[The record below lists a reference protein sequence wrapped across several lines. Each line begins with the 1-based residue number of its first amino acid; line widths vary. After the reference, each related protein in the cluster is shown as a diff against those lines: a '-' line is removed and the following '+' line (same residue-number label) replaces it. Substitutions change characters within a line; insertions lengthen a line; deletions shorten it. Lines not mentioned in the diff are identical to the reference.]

1 MEVKGIT
8 SKPSSI
14 PADKAPGDDLRE
26 NSCNGTSIPC
36 PIAYIQRNSD
46 SSHGRGSDSGRSERS
61 KPDSRSISLPIKN
74 SKVVDNDNKGVLAK
88 LTEKANILSC
98 RKKGKEL
105 QNRPHTTKGEELR
118 NMAESDCSA
127 LFDKQDI
134 IHRVRNARKDF
145 ITKRNESLKLDC
157 VPFL

>member
-46 SSHGRGSDSGRSERS
+46 SSHGRSVIAVGPKD
-61 KPDSRSISLPIKN
+61 L
-74 SKVVDNDNKGVLAK
+74 
-88 LTEKANILSC
+88 
-98 RKKGKEL
+98 
-105 QNRPHTTKGEELR
+105 NRIPG
-118 NMAESDCSA
+118 ASVY
-127 LFDKQDI
+127 Q
-134 IHRVRNARKDF
+134 
-145 ITKRNESLKLDC
+145 
-157 VPFL
+157 